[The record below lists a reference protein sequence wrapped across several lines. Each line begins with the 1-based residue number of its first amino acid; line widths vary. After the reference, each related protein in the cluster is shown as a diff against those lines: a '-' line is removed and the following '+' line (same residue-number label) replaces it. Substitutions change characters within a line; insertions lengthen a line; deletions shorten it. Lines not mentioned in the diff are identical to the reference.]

1 MDRITQLQDEIQNVW
16 PQFSPPQLDA
26 SKRTVFFQLLMIM
39 ANSINYLTTRANF
52 TQVSPQVPI
61 TKQRNPDK
69 FDPPDVFEGMPRLP
83 LCATFSNH
91 AAIFART

>member
-1 MDRITQLQDEIQNVW
+1 MRYKTYVVPILLHSSIH
-16 PQFSPPQLDA
+16 LI
-26 SKRTVFFQLLMIM
+26 KRVPQLLMIM

-69 FDPPDVFEGMPRLP
+69 FDAPDVFEGTPHLFP
-83 LCATFSNH
+83 HATCSNH
-91 AAIFART
+91 SHAQPTRKSSPVT

>member
-1 MDRITQLQDEIQNVW
+1 
-16 PQFSPPQLDA
+16 
-26 SKRTVFFQLLMIM
+26 MIM

-69 FDPPDVFEGMPRLP
+69 FDAPDVFEGMPHLP
-83 LCATFSNH
+83 LYATYSNH
-91 AAIFART
+91 PGVFVYVQPIRKSSLGT

>member
-1 MDRITQLQDEIQNVW
+1 
-16 PQFSPPQLDA
+16 
-26 SKRTVFFQLLMIM
+26 MIM

-69 FDPPDVFEGMPRLP
+69 FDAPDVFEGVPGL
-83 LCATFSNH
+83 LLHATRSNH
-91 AAIFART
+91 LGVFAYA